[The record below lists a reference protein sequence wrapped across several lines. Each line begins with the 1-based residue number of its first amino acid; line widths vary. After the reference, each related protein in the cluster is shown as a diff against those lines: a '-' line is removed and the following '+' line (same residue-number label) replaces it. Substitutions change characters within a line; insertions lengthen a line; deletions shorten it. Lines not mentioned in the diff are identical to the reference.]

1 MNRSELM
8 KEATSL
14 DFKKPNRLLTFD
26 SLDKNKPI
34 KEEKEKEKEK
44 EDPKS
49 HGRITDIIKAA
60 NKDRK
65 NAKKIYEVN
74 KFWKQ

>member
-14 DFKKPNRLLTFD
+14 EFKKPNRLLTFD
-26 SLDKNKPI
+26 NLDKKKLI
-34 KEEKEKEKEK
+34 KEEKEKEKE
-44 EDPKS
+44 EPKS
-49 HGRITDIIKAA
+49 HNRITDIIKAA

>member
-1 MNRSELM
+1 M

-14 DFKKPNRLLTFD
+14 EFKKPNRLLTFD
-26 SLDKNKPI
+26 NLDKKKPT
-34 KEEKEKEKEK
+34 KEEKEE
-44 EDPKS
+44 PKS
-49 HGRITDIIKAA
+49 HDRITDIIKAA